1 MESKPTFPEALTSKL
16 QRIGDLA
23 EKLVYIKWSQE
34 FFVLLLRAAQ
44 DILTLARPLPEC
56 HRITTLAG
64 RLEEQI
70 KAGLEK
76 GELPRGVERE
86 RLMAVLDALCR
97 AAPIG
102 SARANEPETHRPI
115 ETITTPLFINSRRS
129 GLSSSTGAPVS
140 APPALWLTAQEPM
153 RDLGR
158 KLEQRGGFQTQF
170 FANLSKVRTLLEQ
183 SEKPAALIVDLD
195 YAADQQTT
203 FREIM
208 ELRSLLTPDIPLF
221 FLADRGDITARIEA
235 VRAGGAGYFTKPVDI
250 PMLLEAL
257 DERVLKPLS
266 QRVLIVDDQLP
277 ATREIARWLET
288 RGMATQVL
296 AQPLQVLPV
305 LRHFQPNLLI
315 LSLDLKDL
323 DGLSLAQA
331 IRQHELFRE
340 LPVVL
345 MSAQPETVQRLS
357 ATNLSGEALLGNPPN
372 PELLST
378 AVAKRLRQG
387 RGLHYK
393 FSQLS
398 HRDTVSGLYNRPYFL
413 AYLERALVAT
423 YANAQSTAIMLIT
436 LDNLRSLESHDV
448 AAADDVVEQA
458 AKRLQT
464 TLGTDAITARFSD
477 AVFTVLLGF
486 TGQEA
491 LPATAQAVQ
500 TALETDPYRLNNG
513 DFELRASIGISIAG
527 PALREAA
534 VLIQQADLA
543 CGMARE
549 GKDTRIHVHHGRSVE
564 QDATSPQQ
572 RRLLDEIRESVQQQR
587 MNLLF
592 QPIVSLRGDTTERYE
607 VLLRMRNH
615 EGWEILPETVF
626 SLVKRHRIG
635 MVLDR
640 WVIAHSIRVLRQRQ
654 KRGQSVVL
662 FINISPT
669 ILQDEE
675 FLHWLQGG
683 LQKTGVP
690 AASLVFE
697 MTETTAEV
705 YKPVL
710 QPFLLEL
717 KKLGCG
723 VSLDHFSG
731 HEHSQALAQT
741 LQADYIKLDARF
753 TDDLLNNKT
762 RQEELTQLARTL
774 GALGMTTIVT
784 GIEDAMTLPVLWSSG
799 IDYVQGFFLQRPH
812 TDMSYDFDQTV
823 L

>member
-1 MESKPTFPEALTSKL
+1 MESKPAFPEALTSKL

-76 GELPRGVERE
+76 GELPRGAERE

-97 AAPIG
+97 AAPMG

-115 ETITTPLFINSRRS
+115 ETITTPLFINSRRR
-129 GLSSSTGAPVS
+129 GLSSSTGTPVF

-153 RDLGR
+153 HDLGR
-158 KLEQRGGFQTQF
+158 KLEQRGGFQTRF
-170 FANLSKVRTLLEQ
+170 FANLSKVRPLLEQ

-235 VRAGGAGYFTKPVDI
+235 VKAGGAGYFTKPVDI

-277 ATREIARWLET
+277 ATREIARWLEI

-296 AQPLQVLPV
+296 AQPLQVLPA

-345 MSAQPETVQRLS
+345 MSAQPETAQRLS

-513 DFELRASIGISIAG
+513 NFELRTSIGISIAG

-564 QDATSPQQ
+564 QDTTSPQQ

-753 TDDLLNNKT
+753 TDDLLNNKA

-774 GALGMTTIVT
+774 SALGMTIIVT
-784 GIEDAMTLPVLWSSG
+784 SIEDAMTLPVLWSSG
-799 IDYVQGFFLQRPH
+799 INYVQGFFLQRPH